1 MNDINKI
8 TKRLKKE
15 LGKEVK
21 IETLTDAFTKRGFT
35 LLYLN
40 SDEGI
45 EQLEHHKLKEY
56 AKNKKCFTFISSV
69 KLVFVDGTLHKS
81 DIIKLLLHELAH
93 IELRHIGYTDYYIYD
108 EVTAEVEAD
117 AVVYSVLNN
126 KGKKHLA
133 AILVIIFI
141 MTVNFFAINFYKT
154 GQPIKQSEE
163 AYTPAAHEQESKFEE
178 NKDTVYITPTGKKYH
193 REFCRYAKTDGA
205 TAIKKEEAIKNYTP
219 CKVCNP

>member
-1 MNDINKI
+1 MNDINKT

-56 AKNKKCFTFISSV
+56 AKNKKCFTYISSV

-93 IELRHIGYTDYYIYD
+93 IELRHIGYTDYHIYD
-108 EVTAEVEAD
+108 EVSSEVEAD
-117 AVVYSVLNN
+117 AVVYGVLND

-133 AILVIIFI
+133 AILVIAFI
-141 MTVNFFAINFYKT
+141 MLVNAFALKFHKT
-154 GQPIKQSEE
+154 GQPI
-163 AYTPAAHEQESKFEE
+163 EQNTATDISATYEQDIDAEE
-178 NKDTVYITPTGKKYH
+178 NKDTVYITPTGKRYH
-193 REFCRYAKTDGA
+193 REECRYAKNRRGNRYRKRRSN
-205 TAIKKEEAIKNYTP
+205 KKLHTLQG
-219 CKVCNP
+219 V